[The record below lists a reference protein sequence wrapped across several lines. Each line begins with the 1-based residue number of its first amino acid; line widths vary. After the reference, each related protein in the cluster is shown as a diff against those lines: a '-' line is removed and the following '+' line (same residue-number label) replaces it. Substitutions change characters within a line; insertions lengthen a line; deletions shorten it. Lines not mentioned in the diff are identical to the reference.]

1 MTELVCLHL
10 LSMCTIL
17 FPFMLYQVDKLAFK
31 EQMVSI
37 LVKLGHLKEGE
48 KIYRSLLFMNSDNY
62 K

>member
-1 MTELVCLHL
+1 
-10 LSMCTIL
+10 
-17 FPFMLYQVDKLAFK
+17 MLYQVDKLAFK